1 MMKDSFE
8 KGLFAWG
15 RYALRPS
22 LNIEIN
28 NFDLT
33 NIKRSTWTSTV
44 SSNEGDGGHFPLRF
58 LRTGHFI
65 SKNDSNEHVAC
76 LSKIS

>member
-1 MMKDSFE
+1 MMKDSVE
-8 KGLFAWG
+8 KGLFALG

-44 SSNEGDGGHFPLRF
+44 ASNEEANVIKKG
-58 LRTGHFI
+58 
-65 SKNDSNEHVAC
+65 
-76 LSKIS
+76 